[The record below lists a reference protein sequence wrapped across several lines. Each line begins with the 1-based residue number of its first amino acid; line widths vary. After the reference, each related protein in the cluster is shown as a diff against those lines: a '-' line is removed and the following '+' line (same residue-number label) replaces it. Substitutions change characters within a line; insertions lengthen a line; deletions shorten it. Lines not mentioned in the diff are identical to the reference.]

1 MDFLE
6 EYGINED
13 TINKM
18 VDINTPENIYNFI
31 ENEYNVR
38 QILSFLKENKVSNIE
53 ELLTTEISFF
63 LDTLEEFKKR
73 FNLNNKEN

>member
-6 EYGINED
+6 EYGISED

-18 VDINTPENIYNFI
+18 IDINTPENIYNFI
-31 ENEYNVR
+31 ENEHNVR

-63 LDTLEEFKKR
+63 LDTLEEFKTR